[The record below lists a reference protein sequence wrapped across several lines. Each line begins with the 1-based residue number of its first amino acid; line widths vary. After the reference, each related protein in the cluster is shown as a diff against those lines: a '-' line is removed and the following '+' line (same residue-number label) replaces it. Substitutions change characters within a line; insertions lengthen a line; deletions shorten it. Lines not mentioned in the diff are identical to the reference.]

1 MRTIKLIL
9 LGIVKGADIL
19 EDSGSQ
25 IALADGVKKSTTTS
39 DYLMKG
45 IFWSKMCTAMI
56 YGRFGVDIPVLH
68 LVDDAGTRPSNGYY
82 TVAIDMQKS

>member
-1 MRTIKLIL
+1 MQA
-9 LGIVKGADIL
+9 ADIL

-25 IALADGVKKSTTTS
+25 IALADGVQNPKTTM

-45 IFWSKMCTAMI
+45 IFWTRMCTEII
-56 YGRFGVDIPVLH
+56 YDNFGMNIPALH
-68 LVDDAGTRPSNGYY
+68 LVDGGGTRPSNGYY

>member
-1 MRTIKLIL
+1 MRTIELIL
-9 LGIVKGADIL
+9 LGIAKGADIL

-25 IALADGVKKSTTTS
+25 IALADGVENSETTS

-45 IFWSKMCTAMI
+45 IFWSKMCTKMI
-56 YGRFGVDIPVLH
+56 YNTFEVDIPVLH

-82 TVAIDMQKS
+82 TVAIDMQ